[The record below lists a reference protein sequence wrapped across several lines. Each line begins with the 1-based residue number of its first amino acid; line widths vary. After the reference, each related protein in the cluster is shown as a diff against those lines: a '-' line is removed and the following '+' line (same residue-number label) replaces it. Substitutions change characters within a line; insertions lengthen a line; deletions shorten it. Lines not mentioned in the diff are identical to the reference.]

1 LFGVFRWASERK
13 HENDFVFPFING
25 MNTLEK
31 RTAEVHPIIKV
42 TSYYMNVIGAKLEI
56 KENLNTYVARHSFA
70 TRLLRSNAPLAMIKE
85 KLGHKKIATTES
97 YLGSFEKEV
106 EDKYLDEL

>member
-1 LFGVFRWASERK
+1 
-13 HENDFVFPFING
+13 

-85 KLGHKKIATTES
+85 KLGHKKIATTKS